1 MRFRRIVVV
10 LAALLA
16 LAFGSA
22 TAIPSAGVFSTK
34 TACVCACVVSDRDQA
49 PVGPGRIEAD
59 EVRTGNPVLP
69 VCLRAAWAD
78 AAVRFQLPPPADAPA
93 RA

>member
-22 TAIPSAGVFSTK
+22 TATPGAGVFSTK
-34 TACVCACVVSDRDQA
+34 TACVCVVVSDRDEA
-49 PVGPGRIEAD
+49 PVRPGRIEVAGA
-59 EVRTGNPVLP
+59 RPGSPVLP
-69 VCLRAAWAD
+69 VCLRAAWVD
-78 AAVRFQLPPPADAPA
+78 AAIRFQLPPPV

>member
-16 LAFGSA
+16 LGFGSA
-22 TAIPSAGVFSTK
+22 TVTPSAGVFSTK
-34 TACVCACVVSDRDQA
+34 TACVCVVTDRDQA
-49 PVGPGRIEAD
+49 PVRPGRIEVDAT
-59 EVRTGNPVLP
+59 RPGSPVLP
-69 VCLRAAWAD
+69 VCLRAAWVD
-78 AAVRFQLPPPADAPA
+78 AAVRFQLPPPV

>member
-22 TAIPSAGVFSTK
+22 TATPSAGVFATK
-34 TACVCACVVSDRDQA
+34 AACVCVVPERDQA
-49 PVGPGRIEAD
+49 PARPGRIEVAAS
-59 EVRTGNPVLP
+59 RSGSPVQP
-69 VCLRAAWAD
+69 ACLRAAWAD
-78 AAVRFQLPPPADAPA
+78 AAVRFQLPPPVGA
-93 RA
+93 